1 MNSSKKNWWAG
12 RNLTTFLSSC
22 EVDALRVWVY
32 EGEGCFQ
39 TPHAYRARYA

>member
-1 MNSSKKNWWAG
+1 MEIIRKPYRGTGMKVSVLK
-12 RNLTTFLSSC
+12 
-22 EVDALRVWVY
+22 VWVY